1 MSSARSLRVNFNSK
15 GVGTF
20 VVAALECQEAFF
32 DLRDVGEVV
41 GGQHLALDDREGDLP
56 YLVEPRRV
64 VRDVDQVQ
72 VRAARRHSLDGCLAP
87 V

>member
-1 MSSARSLRVNFNSK
+1 
-15 GVGTF
+15 
-20 VVAALECQEAFF
+20 
-32 DLRDVGEVV
+32 
-41 GGQHLALDDREGDLP
+41 
-56 YLVEPRRV
+56 V